1 MRDNVITNANRN
13 KCNEK
18 RIQKNV
24 LGVER
29 IIRSPFS
36 CVIITLQHISILNIF
51 ALFLCFD
58 ALFSVTIAKA
68 QK

>member
-29 IIRSPFS
+29 IRSPLVVLLLHYNIYQF
-36 CVIITLQHISILNIF
+36 LISLHYF
-51 ALFLCFD
+51 YALTP
-58 ALFSVTIAKA
+58 FSVTIGKA
-68 QK
+68 EK